1 MALTGDQKAL
11 LNLVVVRKK
20 TPGEVATLL
29 GVEDSE
35 VETRLTE
42 ALEALVP
49 GDPPLPPAI
58 AIYLVGSADPIG
70 RADAASSLDRD
81 PELAERVKAI
91 RAALGDDFPQEAG
104 ASRPSGEAQPKVGET
119 RTAADSDRTAK
130 QEEPVRDR
138 ASEPPPGDRPARR
151 MPHLPDRRLLSI
163 LVSAA
168 GLIAVVAAVV
178 LLFGGEDGDSGADVG
193 PTEAR
198 LSPVR
203 GEAGAGSVEFGFSG
217 TNFAANV
224 SLSGLERSR
233 SGESYALWL
242 DGPVGAFPVERV
254 RVGNQ
259 GTVAGQAVLNEAI
272 ICFIASDLFTD
283 LKLAR
288 SSDSDFRQ
296 AVRQAV
302 RSNQGGPFPE
312 YTGKTVLAG
321 RITMPADT
329 RATLVREC
337 GGRTRGAG
345 NQGS

>member
-1 MALTGDQKAL
+1 MALSGDQNAV
-11 LNLVVVRKK
+11 LNLVLVRKK
-20 TPGEVATLL
+20 TPGEVADLL
-29 GVEDSE
+29 GVEHSE
-35 VETRLTE
+35 VETRITE

-49 GDPPLPPAI
+49 GDPPLPPTI
-58 AIYLVGSADPIG
+58 GLYLVGSADPIA
-70 RADAASSLDRD
+70 RADAASTLDRD
-81 PELAERVKAI
+81 PELAERAKRI
-91 RAALGDDFPQEAG
+91 RAALEADFPEAAG
-104 ASRPSGEAQPKVGET
+104 ASRASGEALSEGKGARPVGDPDH
-119 RTAADSDRTAK
+119 TARQDVP
-130 QEEPVRDR
+130 ERDP
-138 ASEPPPGDRPARR
+138 AIEQPPGDGDVRR
-151 MPHLPDRRLLSI
+151 KPGLPDRRLLSI

-178 LLFGGEDGDSGADVG
+178 LLFGGDDGDPETDVG

-198 LSPVR
+198 LSPLQ
-203 GEAGAGSVEFGFSG
+203 GEAGTGSVEFGFSG

-224 SLSGLERSR
+224 SLSGLERNR

-254 RVGNQ
+254 RVGKQ
-259 GTVAGQAVLNEAI
+259 GSVAGQAVLNEAI

-288 SSDSDFRQ
+288 SSDSEFRQ

-302 RSNQGGPFPE
+302 RPNRGGPFPE

-337 GGRTRGAG
+337 GGRTQGAG